1 MYAVIFTYNFD
12 EDSSVYLFEDEE
24 LAKEFLYESF
34 CEERRIETEE
44 NEWDVDSL
52 VAADRTYALISH
64 SDIGADGEEYEDICE
79 YRLSY
84 NVTYI
89 GKKTKNFS

>member
-44 NEWDVDSL
+44 NEWDASYEISEDEL
-52 VAADRTYALISH
+52 YGKITTRFADH
-64 SDIGADGEEYEDICE
+64 DDITE
-79 YRLSY
+79 YRVA
-84 NVTYI
+84 NVY
-89 GKKTKNFS
+89 SRE